1 MNGPGNG
8 NYDYQGGYRGYY
20 TNPLV
25 VSLITTCTT
34 SFGKEEGVSE
44 LTCLFCGG

>member
-1 MNGPGNG
+1 MDREMETTTTRECIG
-8 NYDYQGGYRGYY
+8 GYY

-25 VSLITTCTT
+25 LSLITTCTT